1 MYRENGGPL
10 IVLAVMCISG
20 RPLVDVDVI
29 EKAVA
34 RWLF

>member
-10 IVLAVMCISG
+10 IVLGVMYISG
-20 RPLVDVDVI
+20 RPLVDVDLI

-34 RWLF
+34 RWLC